1 MRMNRIFCEGP
12 LASGAELLS
21 AAGRRLSRRTCPA
34 HARGR
39 AACSLSTAAARTFA
53 RRSCAS
59 TGDNVTVRLTEPT
72 AGAAE
77 SPLRITLLQGVSRS
91 ERMDWTLQKAT
102 ELGVATIAPVLT
114 ARSVVRLDEKQAQ
127 KKQGHWRGIVIAAC
141 EQSGRSKIP
150 HVAAP
155 IGLREHLATARKEGL
170 RLVLSPSAPG
180 SLAGL
185 TSLSNKVELLIGP
198 EGGLDDDEL
207 ARGAEGRLHAGAP
220 GAARAAHGDGCSRGP
235 DGAASVVGGSAV
247 GRGFSP
253 TPRCCRAKARPTA
266 RPTKL
271 GSLPRSSAP
280 GTRSPGSAAIRSAC
294 APGTGSGR
302 ARGSCGSDRA

>member
-1 MRMNRIFCEGP
+1 MELTMRHHAPVMRTNRIFCDGP
-12 LASGAELLS
+12 LASGAEVALP
-21 AAGRRLSRRTCPA
+21 AAGAYHVTRVLRMREGAPLVVFDGSGQDFRA
-34 HARGR
+34 EIVR
-39 AACSLSTAAARTFA
+39 AA
-53 RRSCAS
+53 
-59 TGDNVTVRLTEPT
+59 GDDVTVRLGKLT
-72 AGAAE
+72 GSAAE

-141 EQSGRSKIP
+141 EQCGRSKIP

-155 IGLREHLATARKEGL
+155 ISLRDHLASSRREGL

-185 TSLSNKVELLIGP
+185 ASLPNKVELLIGP

-207 ARGAEGRLHAGAP
+207 LAAQKAGFMPVRLGP
-220 GAARAAHGDGCSRGP
+220 RVLRTETAAVVALTVLQALWGD
-235 DGAASVVGGSAV
+235 
-247 GRGFSP
+247 
-253 TPRCCRAKARPTA
+253 
-266 RPTKL
+266 L
-271 GSLPRSSAP
+271 Q
-280 GTRSPGSAAIRSAC
+280 
-294 APGTGSGR
+294 
-302 ARGSCGSDRA
+302 